1 MSSTNGFILMQ
12 IKLTFIWN
20 VFDEGSFLFR
30 TEEQGYSEM
39 ADKILYLCQPQSF
52 RKHTTNL
59 EPCLAS
65 NGHKMPE
72 AASETSH
79 LRAPKKLTEDNKILV
94 KETWREAAKPEVQAG
109 KKLFQ
114 K

>member
-1 MSSTNGFILMQ
+1 MFWTKARFNLKQ
-12 IKLTFIWN
+12 KNKVTRKWL
-20 VFDEGSFLFR
+20 
-30 TEEQGYSEM
+30 
-39 ADKILYLCQPQSF
+39 KYLCQPQSF

-79 LRAPKKLTEDNKILV
+79 LRSPKKLTEDDKILV